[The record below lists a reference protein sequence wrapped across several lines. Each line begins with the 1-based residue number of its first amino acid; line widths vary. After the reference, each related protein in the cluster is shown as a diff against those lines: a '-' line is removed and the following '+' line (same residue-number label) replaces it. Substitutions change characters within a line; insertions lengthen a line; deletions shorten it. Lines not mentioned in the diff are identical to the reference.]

1 MMSDLNLVVDFLF
14 GLMTQVFNTLTS
26 HWLLQ
31 SVLALWLI
39 RRVCKIFH
47 LL

>member
-1 MMSDLNLVVDFLF
+1 MSDLNLLVDFMF
-14 GLMTQVFNTLTS
+14 GLMTDVFNLLTS
-26 HWLLQ
+26 NWLLA

>member
-1 MMSDLNLVVDFLF
+1 MQDLTLVADWLF
-14 GLMTQVFNTLTS
+14 DVMTQIFNLMVS
-26 HWLLQ
+26 NWLLS

-39 RRVCKIFH
+39 RRVCKIFN